1 MNDESNFFS
10 FFFFLYYF
18 CLVFFS
24 RIDTL
29 IFYSTLFSANIPL
42 VVLPGMKNIGEKKF
56 FLLLLAFLILLGF
69 FTIPQKQCACTAR
82 KDLFLYFLQFFCS
95 LSLFLSLSVSL
106 CLSTFARH
114 SHHYHCWHY
123 FQPRQYVTI
132 TYLRTRND
140 KCKNIFQRYL
150 LLLVFPKERKKE
162 LRIVDKGYI

>member
-95 LSLFLSLSVSL
+95 LSLSLPLCLSLSLYVRAALSSL
-106 CLSTFARH
+106 PLLTLFSTATICNHHLFANKK
-114 SHHYHCWHY
+114 
-123 FQPRQYVTI
+123 RQV
-132 TYLRTRND
+132 
-140 KCKNIFQRYL
+140 
-150 LLLVFPKERKKE
+150 
-162 LRIVDKGYI
+162 